1 MWRIAFD
8 GRRIAVML
16 AAGDEAGC
24 LKSALLPD
32 LDRDGGE
39 EMGDMGVTTKAKGVT
54 LDEMMAR
61 LPPDEREEIE
71 RRAAILIAQ
80 EMALRDVRKAMG
92 KTQAA
97 VARTLGIKQ
106 ENVARIEARSDMLLS
121 TLRNNVCALGGD
133 VHLTVELKG
142 LPPVRLEGLGD
153 LAPAPKVK
161 RGVGRPAAERVAR
174 SPTRHPRRVV
184 AA

>member
-1 MWRIAFD
+1 
-8 GRRIAVML
+8 
-16 AAGDEAGC
+16 
-24 LKSALLPD
+24 
-32 LDRDGGE
+32 
-39 EMGDMGVTTKAKGVT
+39 MGVTAKAKGVT
-54 LDEMMAR
+54 LDEMLAR
-61 LPPDEREEIE
+61 LAPDEREEIE

-80 EMALRDVRKAMG
+80 EVALRDVRKAMG
-92 KTQAA
+92 KTQAT

-121 TLRNNVCALGGD
+121 TLRNYVRALGGD

-153 LAPAPKVK
+153 LAPAPKAK
-161 RGVGRPAAERVAR
+161 RGARRPAIGKATGA
-174 SPTRHPRRVV
+174 PARHPRRVV

>member
-1 MWRIAFD
+1 
-8 GRRIAVML
+8 
-16 AAGDEAGC
+16 
-24 LKSALLPD
+24 
-32 LDRDGGE
+32 
-39 EMGDMGVTTKAKGVT
+39 MGVTTKAKGVT

-61 LPPDEREEIE
+61 LPPDERKEIE

-121 TLRNNVCALGGD
+121 TLRNYVRALGGD

-153 LAPAPKVK
+153 LAPAPKGK
-161 RGVGRPAAERVAR
+161 RGAKGTANSEAPRASVAR
-174 SPTRHPRRVV
+174 PRRAI

>member
-1 MWRIAFD
+1 
-8 GRRIAVML
+8 
-16 AAGDEAGC
+16 
-24 LKSALLPD
+24 
-32 LDRDGGE
+32 
-39 EMGDMGVTTKAKGVT
+39 MGVTAKAKGVT
-54 LDEMMAR
+54 LDEMLAR

-71 RRAAILIAQ
+71 RRAAIRIAQ

-121 TLRNNVCALGGD
+121 TLRNYVRALGGD

-153 LAPAPKVK
+153 LAPALKAK
-161 RGVGRPAAERVAR
+161 RGAPDVAR
-174 SPTRHPRRVV
+174 TTVSRSPAKRPRR
-184 AA
+184 AAAA